1 MIIKISFYI
10 VNVILKMIINL
21 YYRTFSLS
29 KLNIIYH
36 YIEISLQKAF
46 ANGFQL
52 NLNKIM

>member
-21 YYRTFSLS
+21 YYRTFSLI
-29 KLNIIYH
+29 KLNIICH